1 MGASLLA
8 LAKSIYQD
16 LRIRKMTFQ
25 SVTRAAQKKKIRVL
39 PIKVEPISFW
49 LVVQMLFHLK
59 LQETGGS

>member
-8 LAKSIYQD
+8 LDKSIYQD
-16 LRIRKMTFQ
+16 LCIRKMTFQ

-59 LQETGGS
+59 LQETGAS